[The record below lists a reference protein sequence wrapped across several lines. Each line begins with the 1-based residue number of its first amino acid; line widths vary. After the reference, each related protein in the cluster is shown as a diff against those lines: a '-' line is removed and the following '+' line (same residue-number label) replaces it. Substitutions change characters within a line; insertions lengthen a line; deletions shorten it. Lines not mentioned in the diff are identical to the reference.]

1 VTTIHPGRI
10 VAGLL
15 LLGGGFVVAVTAFAI
30 TVAKVLVDAGV
41 PASSGVHVST
51 TDARLLNDLVAV
63 IPFVVAFAVINVAAA
78 IGLFAEREWAPSI
91 AAGAATVAT
100 IGGVIGLTL
109 VLVGRDPF
117 ARIGSAGPSTDG
129 VEILAAFTVFYA
141 VVLMALAAARPRATS
156 ITGAAA

>member
-1 VTTIHPGRI
+1 MNTNHPGRI

-15 LLGGGFVVAVTAFAI
+15 LLAGGFVVAVTALAI
-30 TVAKVLVDAGV
+30 AVAKVVVDRGV
-41 PASSGVHVST
+41 PAGTADV
-51 TDARLLNDLVAV
+51 RLLNDLVAV
-63 IPFVVAFAVINVAAA
+63 LPFVIAFAIVNVVAAV
-78 IGLFAEREWAPSI
+78 GLLAERAWAPPL

-100 IGGVIGLTL
+100 IGGVVGVAL

-117 ARIGSAGPSTDG
+117 ARIGTAGPSTDG
-129 VEILAAFTVFYA
+129 VEILVAFTVLYA

>member
-1 VTTIHPGRI
+1 MNTNHPGRI

-15 LLGGGFVVAVTAFAI
+15 LLTGGFVVAVTALAI
-30 TVAKVLVDAGV
+30 AVAKVVVDRGV
-41 PASSGVHVST
+41 PAGTADV
-51 TDARLLNDLVAV
+51 RLLNDLVAV
-63 IPFVVAFAVINVAAA
+63 LPFVIAFAIVNVVAAV
-78 IGLFAEREWAPSI
+78 GLLAERAWAPPL

-100 IGGVIGLTL
+100 IGGVVGVAL

-117 ARIGSAGPSTDG
+117 ARIGTAGPSTDG
-129 VEILAAFTVFYA
+129 VEILVAFTVLYA